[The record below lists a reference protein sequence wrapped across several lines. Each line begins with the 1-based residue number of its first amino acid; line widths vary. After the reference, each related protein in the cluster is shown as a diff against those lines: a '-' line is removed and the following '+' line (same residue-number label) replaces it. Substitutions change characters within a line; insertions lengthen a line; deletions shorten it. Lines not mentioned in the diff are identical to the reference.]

1 MTRPGALRADLADL
15 REHWRRRTPAAASIW
30 PPALAAIAPALA
42 VLADISLIFDEI
54 FARGARALPRDLV
67 DVFQIVTRFGE
78 SHWLFA
84 LSVLTFVGAAGAR
97 ASAVTRR
104 ARACFG
110 LLAARALYVFVVLA
124 DSGLLSQALKHPIG
138 RARPALLDKVGPHHF
153 EFFSLP
159 SIYASFPSGH
169 TITAFATAAA
179 LGFFLP
185 RRFKPLPFLAALA
198 IAASRVIIGAH
209 YCSDVLGGA
218 LIGLACAYLT
228 ALVFARRR
236 LAFTVA
242 PDSFWPRARGS
253 RLCA

>member
-1 MTRPGALRADLADL
+1 M
-15 REHWRRRTPAAASIW
+15 
-30 PPALAAIAPALA
+30 
-42 VLADISLIFDEI
+42 
-54 FARGARALPRDLV
+54 
-67 DVFQIVTRFGE
+67 
-78 SHWLFA
+78 
-84 LSVLTFVGAAGAR
+84 SVLTFVGAAGAR